1 MLALF
6 TVGLIALYAAA
17 QSYARVAADRS
28 YDRLL
33 AGSALSITE
42 TLSVADGAILVDVPY
57 AALDMLSA
65 APDDKVFYRVIGP
78 DGRTVTGYPDL
89 PVVRSPERD
98 EGGSDA
104 ALTTF
109 FDANYRGEKVRFV
122 SIGREIAQ
130 PGSRGW
136 VWVEVGQTR
145 LAREQLRHELVV
157 RAVLPIIVFI
167 LLALAGVWFGITRAL
182 RPLDAIGQE
191 LARREPSALQPVM
204 APVPSEIAPVIESLN
219 MFMRR
224 LRENIDNLRA
234 FIGDA
239 AHQMRTP
246 LAGMLAQ
253 AQVSSGGDVAELREA
268 MGKIERNAVRLTRLL
283 NQLLSDATVQH
294 RSDMRR
300 FESFDLKTIVEQAIR
315 ELLPQT
321 AESDIRFRSSLETA
335 PVTGDALLFGEA
347 IKNLIHN
354 ALVHGRGEHR
364 EVTIGLQRAQDGYRL
379 TVSDRGPGIR
389 EDQKERVFER
399 FARGEASTSGA
410 GLGLAIVRQ
419 AIESHGGTIRLA
431 DRKWGG
437 LRVEVTLPR
446 NAP

>member
-6 TVGLIALYAAA
+6 TVGLVGLYAAA

-28 YDRLL
+28 FDRLL

-42 TLSVADGAILVDVPY
+42 TLSVADGAILVDIPY

-89 PVVRSPERD
+89 PAMHSVGRP
-98 EGGSDA
+98 GSDSDA
-104 ALTTF
+104 GLTIF
-109 FDANYRGEKVRFV
+109 FDARYRGEKVRFV
-122 SIGREIAQ
+122 AVGREIAQ

-145 LAREQLRHELVV
+145 LAREQLRRELVL
-157 RAVLPIIVFI
+157 RAVLPIIVFTLI
-167 LLALAGVWFGITRAL
+167 ALAGVWFGITRAL
-182 RPLDAIGQE
+182 RPLDVIGVE
-191 LARREPSALQPVM
+191 LAGREPSDLQPVTT
-204 APVPSEIAPVIESLN
+204 PVPSEIAPVIDSLN

-224 LRENIDNLRA
+224 LRKNIENLRA

-253 AQVSSGGDVAELREA
+253 AQVSSNGDAAELREA
-268 MGKIERNAVRLTRLL
+268 MGKIERNAAKLTRLV
-283 NQLLSDATVQH
+283 NQLLGDATVLH
-294 RSDMRR
+294 RSEIRR
-300 FESFDLKTIVEQAIR
+300 FESFDLKPVIEQAIR

-321 AESDIRFRSSLETA
+321 GQSDIRFRSSLKTA
-335 PVTGDALLFGEA
+335 PLTGDALMLGEA
-347 IKNLIHN
+347 VKNLIHN
-354 ALVHGRGEHR
+354 ALVHGRGEHG
-364 EVTIGLQRAQDGYRL
+364 EVTIGLQRAQQGYRL
-379 TVSDRGPGIR
+379 TVSDRGPSIPA
-389 EDQKERVFER
+389 EQKERLFDR
-399 FARGEASTSGA
+399 FARGDTGTAGA
-410 GLGLAIVRQ
+410 GLGLPIVRQ
-419 AIESHGGTIRLA
+419 AIQSHGGMIKLT
-431 DRKWGG
+431 DRKLGG

-446 NAP
+446 SAT